1 MIIITENITDKTTAY
16 AENDKQFIDSLFNP
30 VKLPGA
36 TNDRGSLALFYKI
49 QDKKS
54 ARLYW
59 INDSRGY
66 FLDKKSGLWGQFSK
80 MGKGLFYQY
89 TLAKID
95 II

>member
-1 MIIITENITDKTTAY
+1 MIIIKENITDKITAF
-16 AENDKQFIDSLFNP
+16 AENDKQFIDSLFTP
-30 VKLPGA
+30 VKIPGA
-36 TNDRGSLALFYKI
+36 TNFGGSLALFYKI

-59 INDSRGY
+59 LNDSRGY

-80 MGKGLFYQY
+80 LGKGLFYQY
-89 TLAKID
+89 TLAKIE